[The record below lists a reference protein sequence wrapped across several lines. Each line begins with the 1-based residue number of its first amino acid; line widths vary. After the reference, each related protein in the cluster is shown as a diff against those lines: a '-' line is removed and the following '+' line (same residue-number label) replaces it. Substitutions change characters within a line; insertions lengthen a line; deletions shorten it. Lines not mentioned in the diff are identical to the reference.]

1 MIPENYVAFI
11 SYRHICNEVAQ
22 DADYAKDLQDFL
34 QGYELPRSLSKK
46 FPRCATTIRPVF
58 RDTELR
64 KGDRLTESIRT
75 ALRASSFLI
84 VVCTPNIF
92 LKQKEDDIDWI
103 SREIEFFLQEHNG
116 DETRILPVV
125 YRRKED
131 RPQDFLPQGVKD
143 TLAFEVVEG
152 QYELTYC
159 ELVAKLLS
167 IPLEELQPYFE
178 CPNRSVSA
186 NAAVSL
192 PKHKK
197 GLPIMRMLRLA
208 GIRAKRVA
216 KKETPEMKR
225 RWKIVL
231 NFCRGL
237 ILTLFFVFVGFAL
250 LNSRIP
256 LNGMNGLIRAG
267 VYPEIMQNHPY
278 KNFIQT
284 YGLQGMMQKG
294 EFYSEES
301 LMSFLNDIKG
311 ELDEEMVCRIISDL
325 NEKYLCEGYMDFLLS
340 YNQSGNTIL
349 HVMARN
355 MTRQGMQWD
364 VDVVT
369 KLTQM
374 FWNNG
379 VRFPLNEEGED
390 PRVVA
395 VKHNNSWYLQFLLE
409 KTGNEIKESEVSLLK
424 SIAMEKKHL
433 ECCLVLSKYDAIQ
446 NHDENFSF
454 LLRDLGKS
462 LDYYAQMMTK
472 SPNAVQ
478 ISHFDKGAN
487 WNMEELKGALNALM
501 QVQDNEKDVLCA
513 NVICGLYGLLFNQY
527 EYAEACF
534 NYLKVHYKVTLE
546 RKNEVSQLR
555 MPMGP
560 MVEIDG
566 LCESLIKLPYL
577 SDKEKNKLIKYF
589 AVSSFC
595 SGKYGEASGWMDV
608 YMKRVG
614 RTSEALYIKA
624 LSVWMSEKNIAEV
637 RNLCMEALMHS
648 DISEE
653 ICSHI
658 AWLVGEMELSKRVE
672 CSPANA
678 LACLNEAL
686 SSRSIQVFKRLVY
699 SRVRAMKKCPLRT
712 KLINRHH
719 EGVNVCLFD
728 VKMSDMLIGTG
739 MRAHIVQKFDTLA
752 SIADRYSID
761 VALLKKMNDGLQE
774 EQLREGLV
782 VRIN

>member
-64 KGDRLTESIRT
+64 KGDCLTESIRT

-92 LKQKEDDIDWI
+92 LKEKEDDIDWI
-103 SREIEFFLQEHNG
+103 SREIEFFLQEHNR
-116 DETRILPVV
+116 DKKRILPVV

-131 RPQDFLPQGVKD
+131 RTQDFLPQGVD

-197 GLPIMRMLRLA
+197 GLAIMRMLRLA
-208 GIRAKRVA
+208 GIRAKRIPRA
-216 KKETPEMKR
+216 ETPEMKR
-225 RWKIVL
+225 RWKIVKKTCAVL
-231 NFCRGL
+231 ALLYVL
-237 ILTLFFVFVGFAL
+237 IVGGFAF

-256 LNGMNGLIRAG
+256 LNGMDGLIRAG
-267 VYPEIMQNHPY
+267 VYPEIMQKHPY

-294 EFYSEES
+294 EFYSESS
-301 LMSFLNDIKG
+301 LMSFLNKVKG

-325 NEKYLCEGYMDFLLS
+325 NEEYLCEDSLDFLLS

-379 VRFPLNEEGED
+379 VRVPLNEEGEN
-390 PRVVA
+390 PWVVA
-395 VKHNNSWYLQFLLE
+395 VKHNNPWYLQFLLE
-409 KTGNEIKESEVSLLK
+409 NTGNEIKESEVSLLK

-454 LLRDLGKS
+454 LMRDIDES
-462 LDYYAQMMTK
+462 EDYYGQMI
-472 SPNAVQ
+472 VQ
-478 ISHFDKGAN
+478 SSDTARILNFGK
-487 WNMEELKGALNALM
+487 ELNVEVLRGALNALM
-501 QVQDNEKDVLCA
+501 QLKDNEKDVICA
-513 NVICGLYGLLFNQY
+513 NALCGLYGLLYNQY

-555 MPMGP
+555 MPM
-560 MVEIDG
+560 VEIDG
-566 LCESLIKLPYL
+566 LCEIPYL

-637 RNLCMEALMHS
+637 RELCMEALMHS

-686 SSRSIQVFKRLVY
+686 SSRSLQVFKRLVY
-699 SRVRAMKKCPLRT
+699 SRVRAMEKGPLRT
-712 KLINRHH
+712 KLIKRHH
-719 EGVNVCLFD
+719 EGGNVCLFD

-782 VRIN
+782 VRIY